1 MKLYIT
7 LYSPYARMARI
18 MLAEKG
24 LESSIETIIA
34 RTREIGSP
42 YYKINPSGRVPYLVR
57 DDGVGMEDSQLICS
71 YLDHCKGSPKF
82 MIPQGNAGWELW
94 RLEALGR
101 TMVEGASVWIRELL
115 RREEER
121 SPTIIDHEQPRL
133 QRLAD
138 TWEEEIDNPFMHGQI
153 NMVQITLACA
163 LQLEIWN
170 PEFEWRKGHPLL
182 VEWLNTISDRSSLST
197 TEPPGPLSK

>member
-1 MKLYIT
+1 
-7 LYSPYARMARI
+7 
-18 MLAEKG
+18 
-24 LESSIETIIA
+24 
-34 RTREIGSP
+34 
-42 YYKINPSGRVPYLVR
+42 
-57 DDGVGMEDSQLICS
+57 
-71 YLDHCKGSPKF
+71 
-82 MIPQGNAGWELW
+82 MIPQGNAGSELW

-121 SPTIIDHEQPRL
+121 SPTIIDHEQRRL

-153 NMVQITLACA
+153 NMMQITLACA

-182 VEWLNTISDRSSLST
+182 VEWLNTISNRSSLST
-197 TEPPGPLSK
+197 TKPPGPLSK

>member
-18 MLAEKG
+18 VLAEKG
-24 LESSIETIIA
+24 LESAIETIIA

-82 MIPQGNAGWELW
+82 MIPQGNACWELW

-121 SPTIIDHEQPRL
+121 SPTIIDHEQRRL

-138 TWEEEIDNPFMHGQI
+138 TWEEEIDNPFMRGKI